1 MVPSDVGILF
11 AMANALL
18 NATFISSKET
28 VVGSL
33 ESGVQVKTAGPP
45 EVRLLGMVPKVRAD
59 TNGRK
64 KMMLKAECI
73 VYE

>member
-1 MVPSDVGILF
+1 MVPSDVWILF
-11 AMANALL
+11 PMANALL
-18 NATFISSKET
+18 NAVFISSREK

-45 EVRLLGMVPKVRAD
+45 EVRLLGMEPKVRAD

-73 VYE
+73 VCE